1 VTAGRSDVRRLLV
14 LGGTSEIGLAI
25 AAEMAAAG
33 ARDIALVGRDRN
45 GLALAGDQLR
55 ARGAERVEALA
66 LDARESREHGA
77 VLRTAFSL
85 FGGFDAVVLAVG
97 VLGARGGLPED
108 IESELDVLLVN
119 AVGAGSLLLHS
130 ARLLA
135 EHGGGTI
142 VVLSSVAGIR
152 PRRTNAVYGA
162 SKAALDG
169 LSPRLRS
176 HEDDARPGAGAA
188 EHDAGEG
195 RVSHPARPA
204 PRGTHG
210 LGPRR
215 TGARDDARAGAAATA
230 VSPSLA
236 MSRPDDRQD
245 FERPLTEPR
254 RARARIA
261 VARRGRRMRQADVA
275 IGLAVAAIVTIVTP
289 GLAPVALLAVLILVV
304 VLLSFAVGTRRRRRR
319 GGRQDG

>member
-45 GLALAGDQLR
+45 GLALAADQLR

-66 LDARESREHGA
+66 LDAREIREHGA

-169 LSPRLRS
+169 LA
-176 HEDDARPGAGAA
+176 HAIGDA
-188 EHDAGEG
+188 
-195 RVSHPARPA
+195 
-204 PRGTHG
+204 
-210 LGPRR
+210 LGPRGVQVMVVRPGFVR
-215 TGARDDARAGAAATA
+215 TRMTRGLEPAPLSTTPEKVASATLRGLRRGAHTVWVPAALG
-230 VSPSLA
+230 PA
-236 MSRPDDRQD
+236 MTLVRVLP
-245 FERPLTEPR
+245 RPLFR
-254 RARARIA
+254 R
-261 VARRGRRMRQADVA
+261 
-275 IGLAVAAIVTIVTP
+275 
-289 GLAPVALLAVLILVV
+289 
-304 VLLSFAVGTRRRRRR
+304 LSL
-319 GGRQDG
+319 